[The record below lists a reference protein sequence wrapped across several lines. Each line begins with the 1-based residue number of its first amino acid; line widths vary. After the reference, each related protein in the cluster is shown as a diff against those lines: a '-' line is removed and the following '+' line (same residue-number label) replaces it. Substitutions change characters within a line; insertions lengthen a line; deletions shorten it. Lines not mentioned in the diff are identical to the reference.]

1 MNKMRNLKET
11 AKRHAPALLT
21 AAVAGFMVLAPELAW
36 AGSAQGLP
44 WESPLQKLQDSLTG
58 PVAMGVAIIGLV
70 GCMAALI
77 WGGEMNEFLRK
88 MIMLVLVI
96 AGLVT
101 ANGVISKLFS
111 ASGAVIAAEAGF
123 EASPKA
129 GPAGAGAWRAQPV
142 ALGVPA

>member
-1 MNKMRNLKET
+1 MNRMRNL
-11 AKRHAPALLT
+11 AAMARRNAPVILT
-21 AAVAGFMVLAPELAW
+21 VTIAGVAILAPELAW
-36 AGSAQGLP
+36 AGTAQGLP

-101 ANGVISKLFS
+101 ANGVITKL
-111 ASGAVIAAEAGF
+111 
-123 EASPKA
+123 
-129 GPAGAGAWRAQPV
+129 
-142 ALGVPA
+142 